1 MPPPA
6 ASQGFVMSPFL
17 LLIHDCRPVHG
28 ANIII
33 KVADDTIVSDTIKD
47 NHESAS
53 REEVESLDDGWNQSS
68 AVDEEDQGAH
78 SGSSPLLLDLSGVLN
93 VTDDL

>member
-1 MPPPA
+1 MNLLGFIASIWTTLLDLQTCLVSPMPPPA

-33 KVADDTIVSDTIKD
+33 KVADDTIVSDLIKD

-53 REEVESLDDGWNQSS
+53 REEVESLDDG
-68 AVDEEDQGAH
+68 
-78 SGSSPLLLDLSGVLN
+78 
-93 VTDDL
+93 